1 MKKITLLLA
10 DDHLVVRMGLTSVLR
25 FEKDLHVVA
34 EAEDGKQAVE
44 LFLKHRPQVVVM
56 DLRMPVMDGAEATA
70 AIKAEAPDAH
80 VLILTTFEDTEDIQ
94 RALNAGAQGAL
105 LKNSGQS
112 ELVKAIRTI
121 CAGGRYISK
130 DIEQQMTSNPP
141 LPTFTE
147 RQLEIL
153 HSVTRGLTNVDI
165 SKQLGISPNG
175 VKAHLSA
182 IFNKLGAADRA
193 EATAIAIRKHL
204 LKEEK

>member
-10 DDHLVVRMGLTSVLR
+10 DDHLVVRMGLSSVLR
-25 FEKDLHVVA
+25 FEKAVQVIA
-34 EAEDGKQAVE
+34 EAEDGRQAVE
-44 LFLKHRPQVVVM
+44 LYRKHQPHVVIM

-70 AIKAEAPDAH
+70 AIKEEFPEAH
-80 VLILTTFEDTEDIQ
+80 ILILTTFEDTGDIQ
-94 RALNAGAQGAL
+94 RALRAGAQGAL

-121 CAGGRYISK
+121 HAGGRFISK
-130 DIEQQMTSNPP
+130 EIEQQMVSNPP
-141 LPTFTE
+141 LPNFTE

-165 SKQLGISPNG
+165 SKQLGISPSG

-182 IFNKLGAADRA
+182 IFNKLGVADRA
-193 EATAIAIRKHL
+193 EAVAIAIRKHL
-204 LKEEK
+204 LRDEG

>member
-25 FEKDLHVVA
+25 FEKDVQVVG
-34 EAEDGKQAVE
+34 EAEDGRQAVE
-44 LFLKHRPQVVVM
+44 LYRKHRPDLVIM
-56 DLRMPVMDGAEATA
+56 DLRMPMMDGAEATA
-70 AIKAEAPDAH
+70 AIREEDPEARI
-80 VLILTTFEDTEDIQ
+80 LILTTFEDTEDIQ
-94 RALNAGAQGAL
+94 RALRAGAQGAL

-121 CAGGRYISK
+121 YAGGRFISK
-130 DIEQQMTSNPP
+130 EIEQQMASNPP
-141 LPTFTE
+141 LPNFTE

-193 EATAIAIRKHL
+193 EAVAIAIRKHL
-204 LKEEK
+204 LREEG